1 MEILLIIMLAP
12 LALMLGFG
20 VICMLLDPRFWI
32 AVLII
37 GTLLFL
43 SLSFYQGS
51 VVQHKAA
58 VTLPELGCESCG
70 KGGHV
75 G

>member
-20 VICMLLDPRFWI
+20 VICALLDPRFWLM
-32 AVLII
+32 ALII
-37 GTLLFL
+37 GTLFFVGM
-43 SLSFYQGS
+43 SLKAS

-58 VTLPELGCESCG
+58 VALPELSCESCG
-70 KGGHV
+70 KRSGIG
-75 G
+75 